1 MKRILKIVFLIIT
14 LLILLMA
21 GYYIY
26 QLYVVPKLTIL
37 DVPTLSYPRQSVF
50 YRYYIQSNGL
60 TVTFG
65 GQNMPASQV
74 TTELEKDMKNIKS
87 SGFDGVKLSYSF
99 QGNNYLADRIALRA
113 SQQGLY
119 PIGMLQ
125 GYQAKPKDRAFTSEE
140 MAEWQK
146 FVRDEVSANKN
157 TIYFWEIW
165 NEPSLFKYGSP
176 EEFVQL
182 LKATYPIIK
191 EANPNAKVVVTLS
204 AAGRDNG
211 FEDQV
216 LSLGGGDY
224 FDILSFHP
232 YGANPYL
239 QEDLI
244 KEAIA
249 HEKSLVAKY
258 NNRWPL
264 VISEIGQPAS
274 EVSEEEQARLA
285 TFLYA
290 EAAKNKI
297 PVTWFYWSD
306 ERLPKD
312 EMTGDGANWG
322 LIRFDGT
329 ERTILEAISITA
341 QGSIKPTQ
349 IVTLRERSL
358 RPKGLHLRKTEI
370 LRTRKSAGCSHRPD
384 VLRENDMVT
393 ELL

>member
-1 MKRILKIVFLIIT
+1 MEKIRKNVFLIIT
-14 LLILLMA
+14 LLILLIA
-21 GYYIY
+21 GYFLY
-26 QLYVVPKLTIL
+26 QLYVVPKLTRL

-50 YRYYIQSNGL
+50 YRYYIQANGL
-60 TVTFG
+60 TATFG
-65 GQNMPASQV
+65 GQTMPAAQL
-74 TTELEKDMKNIKS
+74 TTELEKDMENIKS
-87 SGFDGVKLSYSF
+87 SGFDGVKLSYTF
-99 QGNNYLADRIALRA
+99 QANNYLADRIALRA

-119 PIGMLQ
+119 PIGLLQ
-125 GYQAKPKDRAFTSEE
+125 GHRAKPKDRAFTSEE

-157 TIYFWEIW
+157 IIYFWEIW

-285 TFLYA
+285 TFLYT
-290 EAAKNKI
+290 EAATNNI

-312 EMTGDGANWG
+312 EVTGDGANWG

-329 ERTILEAISITA
+329 ERPILEAI
-341 QGSIKPTQ
+341 
-349 IVTLRERSL
+349 
-358 RPKGLHLRKTEI
+358 RPYLE
-370 LRTRKSAGCSHRPD
+370 S
-384 VLRENDMVT
+384 EN
-393 ELL
+393 

>member
-1 MKRILKIVFLIIT
+1 MEKVAPKSKKKLIISIAV
-14 LLILLMA
+14 ILTVLFTVA

-26 QLYVVPKLTIL
+26 QLYVVPKLTKL

-50 YRYYIQSNGL
+50 YRYSIRLNGL
-60 TVTFG
+60 TATFG
-65 GQNMPASQV
+65 GQNMYVFQV
-74 TTELEKDMKNIKS
+74 TAEIEKDMKKIKS
-87 SGFDGVKLSYSF
+87 SGFDGVKLGYTF
-99 QGNNYLADRIALRA
+99 QANYWNYFADRAALK
-113 SQQGLY
+113 SSEQGLY

-125 GYQAKPKDRAFTSEE
+125 GGQAKPEDRAFTSEE

-157 TIYFWEIW
+157 IIYFWEIW

-182 LKATYPIIK
+182 LKVTYPIIK
-191 EANPNAKVVVTLS
+191 EANPKAKVIVTLG
-204 AAGRDNG
+204 AAGRDTS

-216 LSLGGGDY
+216 LALGGGDY
-224 FDILSFHP
+224 FDVLSFHP

-239 QEDLI
+239 QEELV

-249 HEKSLVAKY
+249 HEQSVVAKY
-258 NNRWPL
+258 NNQWPL

-285 TFLYA
+285 KFLYA

-312 EMTGDGANWG
+312 EVTGDGTNWG

-329 ERTILEAISITA
+329 ERPMFEAIRVYLE
-341 QGSIKPTQ
+341 G
-349 IVTLRERSL
+349 
-358 RPKGLHLRKTEI
+358 EI
-370 LRTRKSAGCSHRPD
+370 
-384 VLRENDMVT
+384 
-393 ELL
+393 

>member
-1 MKRILKIVFLIIT
+1 MGKGAPKSKKKLIILIIIILAV
-14 LLILLMA
+14 LLIVA

-26 QLYVVPKLTIL
+26 QLYVVPKLTKL
-37 DVPTLSYPRQSVF
+37 NVPTLSYPCQSVF
-50 YRYYIQSNGL
+50 YRYYFQSNGLTL

-65 GQNMPASQV
+65 GQNMSASQI
-74 TTELEKDMKNIKS
+74 TTEVEKDMKNIKS

-99 QGNNYLADRIALRA
+99 QANYWNYLADRVALRA

-125 GYQAKPKDRAFTSEE
+125 GEQARPKDRAFTSEE
-140 MAEWQK
+140 MAEWKK

-157 TIYFWEIW
+157 IIYFWEIW

-191 EANPNAKVVVTLS
+191 EANPNAKVIVTLG
-204 AAGRDNG
+204 AEGRDNTG
-211 FEDQV
+211 FEDKV
-216 LSLGGGDY
+216 LALGGGDY
-224 FDILSFHP
+224 FDVLSFHP

-244 KEAIA
+244 KEAFVR
-249 HEKSLVAKY
+249 EQSLVAKY

-285 TFLYA
+285 KFLYA
-290 EAAKNKI
+290 EAAKNNI
-297 PVTWFYWSD
+297 PITWFYWSD

-312 EMTGDGANWG
+312 ERTGDGCNWG

-329 ERTILEAISITA
+329 KRPIFEAI
-341 QGSIKPTQ
+341 
-349 IVTLRERSL
+349 
-358 RPKGLHLRKTEI
+358 RPYLKGGI
-370 LRTRKSAGCSHRPD
+370 
-384 VLRENDMVT
+384 
-393 ELL
+393 

>member
-1 MKRILKIVFLIIT
+1 MKKIRKIVILIIT
-14 LLILLMA
+14 LLILLIA
-21 GYYIY
+21 GYYLY
-26 QLYVVPKLTIL
+26 QLYVVPKLTKL
-37 DVPTLSYPRQSVF
+37 NVPTLSYPRQSVF
-50 YRYYIQSNGL
+50 YRYYIQANGL

-65 GQNMPASQV
+65 GQTMPATQV
-74 TTELEKDMKNIKS
+74 TTELEKDMENIKS
-87 SGFDGVKLSYSF
+87 SGFDGVKLSYTF
-99 QGNNYLADRIALRA
+99 QANNYLADRIALRA

-119 PIGMLQ
+119 PIGLLQ
-125 GYQAKPKDRAFTSEE
+125 GHQAKPQDRAFTFEE

-146 FVRDEVSANKN
+146 FVRDEVSANKDI
-157 TIYFWEIW
+157 IYFWEIW
-165 NEPSLFKYGSP
+165 NEPCLDLFKYGSP

-204 AAGRDNG
+204 AEGRDNTG
-211 FEDQV
+211 FEDRV

-239 QEDLI
+239 QEDQI

-249 HEKSLVAKY
+249 REQSLVAKY

-285 TFLYA
+285 KFLYA

-312 EMTGDGANWG
+312 EVTGDGANWG

-329 ERTILEAISITA
+329 ERPILEAISPYLE
-341 QGSIKPTQ
+341 S
-349 IVTLRERSL
+349 
-358 RPKGLHLRKTEI
+358 
-370 LRTRKSAGCSHRPD
+370 
-384 VLRENDMVT
+384 EN
-393 ELL
+393 

>member
-1 MKRILKIVFLIIT
+1 MEKMAPRSKKKLIISIVII
-14 LLILLMA
+14 LAILLAVA

-26 QLYVVPKLTIL
+26 QLYVVPKSTKLN
-37 DVPTLSYPRQSVF
+37 VPTLSYPRQSVF
-50 YRYYIQSNGL
+50 YRYYILSNGL
-60 TVTFG
+60 AVTLG

-87 SGFDGVKLSYSF
+87 SGFDGVKLSYTF
-99 QGNNYLADRIALRA
+99 QANNYLADRVALRA

-119 PIGMLQ
+119 PIGMLG

-157 TIYFWEIW
+157 IIYFWEIW

-191 EANPNAKVVVTLS
+191 EANPKAKVVVTLG
-204 AAGRDNG
+204 ADARDTS

-216 LSLGGGDY
+216 LALGGGDY
-224 FDILSFHP
+224 FDVLSFHP

-239 QEDLI
+239 QEELI
-244 KEAIA
+244 KEAII
-249 HEKSLVAKY
+249 HERSVVAKY

-285 TFLYA
+285 KFLYA
-290 EAAKNKI
+290 EAAKNNI
-297 PVTWFYWSD
+297 PITWFYWSD
-306 ERLPKD
+306 ERLPKG
-312 EMTGDGANWG
+312 EITGDGANWG

-329 ERTILEAISITA
+329 KRPILEAIRIYLE
-341 QGSIKPTQ
+341 GKI
-349 IVTLRERSL
+349 
-358 RPKGLHLRKTEI
+358 
-370 LRTRKSAGCSHRPD
+370 
-384 VLRENDMVT
+384 
-393 ELL
+393 

>member
-1 MKRILKIVFLIIT
+1 MKKIRKNVFLIIT
-14 LLILLMA
+14 LLILLIA
-21 GYYIY
+21 GYFLY
-26 QLYVVPKLTIL
+26 QLYVIPKLTKL
-37 DVPTLSYPRQSVF
+37 NVPTLSYPRQSVF
-50 YRYYIQSNGL
+50 YRYYIQANGL
-60 TVTFG
+60 TATFG
-65 GQNMPASQV
+65 GQSMPAAQL
-74 TTELEKDMKNIKS
+74 TTELEKDMENIKS
-87 SGFDGVKLSYSF
+87 SGFDGVKIGYTF
-99 QGNNYLADRIALRA
+99 QANNYLADRIALRA

-119 PIGMLQ
+119 PIGLLQ
-125 GYQAKPKDRAFTSEE
+125 GHRAKPKDRAFTSEE

-146 FVRDEVSANKN
+146 FVRDEVSPNKDI
-157 TIYFWEIW
+157 IYFWEIW
-165 NEPSLFKYGSP
+165 NEPSLDLFKYGSP

-204 AAGRDNG
+204 AEGRDNTG

-239 QEDLI
+239 QEDQI

-249 HEKSLVAKY
+249 REQALVAKY

-264 VISEIGQPAS
+264 VISEIGQPTS

-285 TFLYA
+285 KFLYA

-297 PVTWFYWSD
+297 PVTWYYWSD
-306 ERLPKD
+306 ERLPKNFIW
-312 EMTGDGANWG
+312 TGGNANWG

-329 ERTILEAISITA
+329 ERPILEAI
-341 QGSIKPTQ
+341 
-349 IVTLRERSL
+349 
-358 RPKGLHLRKTEI
+358 RPYLE
-370 LRTRKSAGCSHRPD
+370 S
-384 VLRENDMVT
+384 EN
-393 ELL
+393 